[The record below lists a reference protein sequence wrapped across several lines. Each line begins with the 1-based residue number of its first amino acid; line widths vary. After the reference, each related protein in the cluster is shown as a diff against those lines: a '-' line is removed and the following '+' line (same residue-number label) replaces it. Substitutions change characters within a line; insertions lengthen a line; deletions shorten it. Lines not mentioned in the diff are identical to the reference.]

1 MDDNNQYNGYTGVDE
16 PKAKIR
22 IVGVGGAGGNIINN
36 MIESSITGVEYV
48 AVNTDY
54 QDLNKSKAQYKI
66 SIGHLGA
73 GGTPETARLAAE
85 DKKSEIKNALK
96 GQDMVFVTAGM
107 GGGTG
112 TGAAPIIAQVAKEL
126 GILTVAIVTKPFTF
140 EGKKRAQNTA
150 EGLEN
155 LKKYVDTLIV
165 IPNQKLLELPT
176 AKTSSYPEQLKLSN
190 DILRFGVKGITEL
203 ITKIGLINLDFSD
216 VKSIMQ
222 DSGVALFGFAESQK
236 DEETGQFEDIIKVA
250 EKAIFNPLLEKD
262 IKGATK
268 ILVNLT
274 IGPNCSLADV
284 DRVQSFIA
292 QKASGTVDGVD
303 NVISGV
309 IFEPERENVVVSII
323 ATGFDDTKVY
333 EEKTFQEIENINE
346 NSDEKKEETMEYN
359 VPIFG

>member
-1 MDDNNQYNGYTGVDE
+1 MDDNQQYNGYTNTEE

-36 MIESSITGVEYV
+36 MIDSNITGVEYV
-48 AVNTDY
+48 AINTDY

-73 GGTPETARLAAE
+73 GGTPETARVLAE
-85 DKKSEIKNALK
+85 DKKSEIKNVLK
-96 GQDMVFVTAGM
+96 DQDMIFVTAGM

-150 EGLEN
+150 DGLEN

-176 AKTSSYPEQLKLSN
+176 AKTSSYPDQLKLSN

-216 VKSIMQ
+216 VQAIMK
-222 DSGVALFGFAESQK
+222 DSGVALFGFAESQR

-292 QKASGTVDGVD
+292 QKASGTIDGVE
-303 NVISGV
+303 NVIAGV
-309 IFEPERENVVVSII
+309 IFEPERESVVVSII
-323 ATGFDDTKVY
+323 ATGFD
-333 EEKTFQEIENINE
+333 ENKIYE
-346 NSDEKKEETMEYN
+346 NSVNQTTETDVNIEEKKEEPMEYN
-359 VPIFG
+359 VPIF

>member
-1 MDDNNQYNGYTGVDE
+1 MDYNQQYNEYTNVEE

-36 MIESSITGVEYV
+36 MIESNITGVEYV
-48 AVNTDY
+48 AINTDH
-54 QDLNKSKAQYKI
+54 QDLYKSKAHKKI

-73 GGTPETARLAAE
+73 GGTPEVARIAAE
-85 DKKSEIKNALK
+85 EKKSDIKNALK
-96 GQDMVFVTAGM
+96 DQDMIFITAGM

-112 TGAAPIIAQVAKEL
+112 TGAAPIVAQIAKEL

-140 EGKKRAQNTA
+140 EGKKRAQNTV

-155 LKKYVDTLIV
+155 LHKYVDTLIV

-176 AKTSSYPEQLKLSN
+176 AKTTSYPDQLKLSN

-203 ITKIGLINLDFSD
+203 ITKTGLINLDFSD
-216 VKSIMQ
+216 VQAIMK
-222 DSGVALFGFAESQK
+222 DAGLAIFGFAESQK
-236 DEETGQFEDIIKVA
+236 DEDTGQYEDIIKVA
-250 EKAIFNPLLEKD
+250 ERAIFNPLLEKD

-274 IGPNCSLADV
+274 IGTNCTLADV
-284 DRVQSFIA
+284 ERVQSFIS
-292 QKASGTVDGVD
+292 QKASGTIDGVD
-303 NVISGV
+303 NVIAGV

-323 ATGFDDTKVY
+323 ATGFDETKVY
-333 EEKTFQEIENINE
+333 ETGTTQQLDSEINTE
-346 NSDEKKEETMEYN
+346 SKKEETMEYN
-359 VPIFG
+359 VPIF